1 MPRLTIYMVLFVLLL
16 ALSPVQAHSQ
26 AQPQFSVL
34 EIDLW
39 PEYDQP
45 AVLVIYKIELSPNTT
60 FPVDLALRIP
70 VDAGEPS
77 AVAVGESD
85 DSLFD
90 VDYKMD
96 IQGQWTYIRLK
107 TSVPV
112 IRLEYYDP
120 RITKDGASRHFE
132 YTWLGDYSTDHLLV
146 QVQQPLGATD
156 LVISPGMEKYQ
167 SSSDG
172 ALTYY
177 ESDFSPLAV
186 GALFELTI
194 DYTKSTDEPSVVGL
208 NVQPVVPITQKTPGR
223 VTWLSMPL
231 IIVLGFGLVLVVSG
245 GLLYSRSRGREMS
258 LPTRKRR
265 KAIRE
270 ATGLD
275 TPAEET
281 VVYCHQCGKRAN
293 PDDRFCRVCGTRLRI
308 E

>member
-1 MPRLTIYMVLFVLLL
+1 MVLFVLLL
-16 ALSPVQAHSQ
+16 VLLPVQTQAQ
-26 AQPQFSVL
+26 AQPQFAML

-45 AVLVIYKIELSPNTT
+45 AMLVVYKIELSPSTT

-77 AVAVGESD
+77 AVAVGEND
-85 DSLFD
+85 DSLFN
-90 VDYKMD
+90 VDYIMD
-96 IQGQWTYIRLK
+96 IQDQWTYVRVK
-107 TSVPV
+107 ASVPV

-177 ESDFSPLAV
+177 ESDFGPQGV
-186 GALFELTI
+186 GAPFKLTI
-194 DYTKSTDEPSVVGL
+194 DYKKSTDELSVVGL
-208 NVQPVVPITQKTPGR
+208 KVQPVVPVTQNTPGR
-223 VTWLSMPL
+223 VTWLSLPL
-231 IIVLGFGLVLVVSG
+231 IIVLVLGLGLVVSG
-245 GLLYSRSRGREMS
+245 GLLYSRSRGREIS
-258 LPTRKRR
+258 SPIRKRR

-270 ATGLD
+270 VTGPD

-281 VVYCHQCGKRAN
+281 VVYCHTCGKRAN
-293 PDDRFCRVCGTRLRI
+293 PDDRFCRICGTRLRVG
-308 E
+308 

>member
-1 MPRLTIYMVLFVLLL
+1 MPRLTIFMVLFVLLL
-16 ALSPVQAHSQ
+16 ALLTAQAQAQ
-26 AQPQFSVL
+26 AQPQFAML

-45 AVLVIYKIELSPNTT
+45 AVLVIYKIELSPSTT

-77 AVAVGESD
+77 AVAAGESD
-85 DSLFD
+85 EGLFN

-96 IQGQWTYIRLK
+96 IQGQWTYVRLK
-107 TSVPV
+107 AYVPV

-120 RITKDGASRHFE
+120 HITMDGASRHFE
-132 YTWLGDYSTDHLLV
+132 YTWLGDYSTDHLLI
-146 QVQQPLGATD
+146 QVQQPLGATS

-177 ESDFSPLAV
+177 ESDFGPLAV
-186 GALFELTI
+186 GVLYELTI
-194 DYTKSTDEPSVVGL
+194 DYTKSNNEPSVVGL
-208 NVQPVVPITQKTPGR
+208 KVQPVVPVTQNTPGR

-231 IIVLGFGLVLVVSG
+231 IIVLVLGLVLVVSG
-245 GLLYSRSRGREMS
+245 GLLYSRLRGREMS
-258 LPTRKRR
+258 SPTRKRR

-270 ATGLD
+270 AGELAN
-275 TPAEET
+275 PEVET

-293 PDDRFCRVCGTRLRI
+293 PDDCFCRVCGTRLRVG
-308 E
+308 

>member
-16 ALSPVQAHSQ
+16 VLSPVQAHSQ
-26 AQPQFSVL
+26 AQPQFSVR

-85 DSLFD
+85 DSLFN

-167 SSSDG
+167 PSSDG

-208 NVQPVVPITQKTPGR
+208 NVQPVVPITQNTPGR

-308 E
+308 I